1 VRYDNGVPREIGD
14 LDPEPALNRPYS
26 SDPGGRGGMLLLLE
40 HIRAQAAFIAQLHAR
55 VKALEEIPAQQHTKS

>member
-26 SDPGGRGGMLLLLE
+26 SDPGGMLLLLE